1 MSAFE
6 SKLHDKDKR
15 IEVLDKSVSRME
27 GKIDTQEQ
35 YSRRTSVRISGVDE
49 ARGGEDVERV
59 VETII
64 EQCNSASISMANIN
78 RAHRVRQRNS
88 AENQHGKPRQIIVQF
103 KDYNSKVAV
112 MRSRKMLRNAMPN
125 IYINED
131 LTQVRSA
138 LLFKARS
145 LKRIVVKD
153 NRRVAWAQ
161 MEELRQ
167 HLRQLLAKDII
178 RPSCSSYSSPVVLVR
193 KKSGELRM
201 CVDYRGLNP
210 RTVKDA
216 YPLPRI
222 DESLDALGGAAIF
235 STMDLQSAYYQV
247 EIAEEDKAKTAFT
260 TPIGLFS
267 SLTAWRLVCVTRP
280 LHTND

>member
-1 MSAFE
+1 MH
-6 SKLHDKDKR
+6 L
-15 IEVLDKSVSRME
+15 I
-27 GKIDTQEQ
+27 
-35 YSRRTSVRISGVDE
+35 
-49 ARGGEDVERV
+49 RV
-59 VETII
+59 G
-64 EQCNSASISMANIN
+64 
-78 RAHRVRQRNS
+78 QRNS
-88 AENQHGKPRQIIVQF
+88 AENQHGQPRQIIVQF

-112 MRSRKMLRNAMPN
+112 MRSSKMLRNAMPN

-145 LKRIVVKD
+145 LKREKRLTDCWSYDGRIVVKD

-178 RPSCSSYSSPVVLVR
+178 RPSCSSYSSPIVLVR

-201 CVDYRGLNP
+201 CVDYRGLNA

-280 LHTND
+280 LRTND